1 MPIDLSRPLPDN
13 RNADEAAMLAQL
25 QGNILKGHGRNRT
38 AHVFLRVRRGRAQQA
53 RAFLRAY
60 AANKLMSAAQQL
72 EAAAAFKK
80 DGPGTTNP
88 LVNRAFVAVM
98 FSAAGY
104 RALGIADAAM
114 PADPAFRDGLKARGP
129 QLADP
134 AVNKWH
140 KGYRGELHAMI
151 LIGGRADA
159 DHSATSTFIE
169 AELAELASHAP
180 TSGLTL
186 VGLERGRG
194 YDNADGVGLEHF
206 GYVDGRS
213 QPLMLES
220 DIARELRGQAGP
232 PLWSP
237 AFPLKQVLVKD
248 PAVPDA
254 NAFGSYFVF
263 RKLEQN
269 VKGFVAAEKT
279 LQTTLENAAA
289 QAGKTFKPDLAGAML
304 VGRFRD
310 GTPVSTSDH
319 ATGGPVNNNFGFA
332 DDMAGAKCPFHAHI
346 RKTNPRGD
354 SARVFSSVTEA
365 AEREHIMARRGITYG
380 TRRQRLG
387 AFLDQPS
394 KGVGLLFMA
403 YQRDIAKQFE
413 FTQASWANSEN
424 FVQGLTGVDVILGQG
439 GTLPQKH
446 RAAWNDAS
454 APIHQQLFADFVSM
468 KGGEYFFAPSLPFFA
483 TL

>member
-1 MPIDLSRPLPDN
+1 MPIDLSQPLPDN

-38 AHVFLRVRRGRAQQA
+38 AHVFVRVRRGRAQQA

-80 DGPGTTNP
+80 DGPGSRNP
-88 LVNRAFVAVM
+88 MVNRAFVAVVI
-98 FSAAGY
+98 SATGY

-114 PADPAFRDGLKARGP
+114 PADAAFRAGLKSRAET
-129 QLADP
+129 LKDP
-134 AVNKWH
+134 ASSKWH

-151 LIGGRADA
+151 LIAGRADA
-159 DHSATSTFIE
+159 DHSATSAFVE
-169 AELAELASHAP
+169 AELAELAALAP
-180 TSGLTL
+180 ASGLTL

-194 YDNADGVGLEHF
+194 YDNAAGVGLEHF

-213 QPLMLES
+213 QPLMLEG
-220 DIARELRGQAGP
+220 DIARELRGQSGP
-232 PLWSP
+232 TRWNP
-237 AFPLKQVLVKD
+237 AFPLQQVLVKD
-248 PAVPDA
+248 PSVPDP

-269 VKGFVAAEKT
+269 VKGFIAAEKA
-279 LQTTLENAAA
+279 LQTTLESAAA
-289 QAGKTFKPDLAGAML
+289 AAGKTFKPDLAGAML

-310 GTPVSTSDH
+310 GTPVSLSDQ
-319 ATGGPVNNNFGFA
+319 AAGGAVNNNFGFA
-332 DDMAGAKCPFHAHI
+332 DDMAGTKCPFHAHI
-346 RKTNPRGD
+346 RKTSPRGD
-354 SARVFSSVTEA
+354 TERVFGVPEA
-365 AEREHIMARRGITYG
+365 SEREHIMARRGITYG
-380 TRRQRLG
+380 TRRQRQG
-387 AFLDQPS
+387 NFLDQPS

-403 YQRDIAKQFE
+403 YQQDIAKQFE

-424 FVQGLTGVDVILGQG
+424 FVQGLTGVDAILGQG

-446 RAAWNDAS
+446 RAAWNDAN
-454 APIHQQLFADFVSM
+454 APIHQMLFADFVSM